1 MKVSP
6 DLVVGADGLNSEV
19 RKWLESRVKEEAL
32 VQTQRQGSARTEEGG
47 SGHRVSTSFSPN
59 RFTPVCLNSDAAGLR
74 YKMITLKNR

>member
-32 VQTQRQGSARTEEGG
+32 VQTQRQGSGQ
-47 SGHRVSTSFSPN
+47 RVSTSLSPN